1 MASRNSIED
10 LESGADVKPV
20 VDTDFNAD
28 VEFERIK
35 ENYRTTMIAAELPC
49 ALIFQHSKK
58 NIGRIYITVTRG
70 C

>member
-10 LESGADVKPV
+10 LEIGADVKP

-35 ENYRTTMIAAELPC
+35 ENYRTTIIAAELPG
-49 ALIFQHSKK
+49 AF
-58 NIGRIYITVTRG
+58 RF
-70 C
+70 